1 MYDNDFLSCHD
12 VDPIFRSALK
22 NKYSLKKI
30 QTVLDDESQTS
41 VLNY

>member
-12 VDPIFRSALK
+12 VDPIFYSVLQ

-30 QTVLDDESQTS
+30 QAVSDDESQTI